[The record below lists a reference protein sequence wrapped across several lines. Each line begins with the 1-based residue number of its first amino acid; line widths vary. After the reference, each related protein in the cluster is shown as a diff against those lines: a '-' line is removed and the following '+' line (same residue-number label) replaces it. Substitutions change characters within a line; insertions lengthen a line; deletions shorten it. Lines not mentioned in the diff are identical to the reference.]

1 MITFT
6 STPERVAVGVGA
18 GVDSGEVIVRAA
30 WAGGRTVIREL
41 SGVQPWR
48 PRIVSRPGR
57 VAIVALVSTRA
68 SLIAGDDVHLSV
80 SVGPGAVLELVEL
93 GATLAHDA
101 RSGPPATIQT
111 SLTVEPG
118 GALIWCGE
126 PLIAASGCDA
136 LRTTAAEVGFGG
148 RLLLGDTVVL
158 GRARERPG
166 GISART
172 RIVCDGVPLIDETLD
187 TRDLDTLGSAVVM
200 GGRRLLRS
208 LMLAGVLDDDPPE
221 GSLRAHGPGMLWRSF
236 EPAESDLAGV
246 AARWRALVL
255 GDTAGAEVA

>member
-1 MITFT
+1 VITLT
-6 STPERVAVGVGA
+6 STSERVGA
-18 GVDSGEVIVRAA
+18 DSAEVVVRAA

-48 PRIVSRPGR
+48 PRIVSRPGS
-57 VAIVALVSTRA
+57 VATVALVSTRA
-68 SLIAGDDVHLSV
+68 SLIAGDDVRLSV
-80 SVGPGAVLELVEL
+80 SVGPGAVLEIVEI

-118 GALIWCGE
+118 GALVWCGE

-136 LRTTAAEVGFGG
+136 LRMTGAEVGAGG

-166 GISART
+166 ALSART
-172 RIVCDGVPLIDETLD
+172 RIVCDGAPLIDETLD

-200 GGRRLLRS
+200 GGRRVLRS
-208 LMLAGVLDDDPPE
+208 LMLAGILDHDPPE
-221 GSLRAHGPGMLWRSF
+221 STLRVHGPGMLWRSF
-236 EPAESDLAGV
+236 APAESDLRGV
-246 AARWRALVL
+246 AARWRSLVL
-255 GDTAGAEVA
+255 GGAEGA

>member
-1 MITFT
+1 VITLT
-6 STPERVAVGVGA
+6 STPERV
-18 GVDSGEVIVRAA
+18 GVDSAEVVVRAA
-30 WAGGRTVIREL
+30 WADGRTVVREL

-48 PRIVSRPGR
+48 PRIVSRPGS
-57 VAIVALVSTRA
+57 VATVALVSTRA
-68 SLIAGDDVHLSV
+68 SLIAGDDVRLSV
-80 SVGPGAVLELVEL
+80 SVGPGAVLELVEI

-118 GALIWCGE
+118 GALVWCGE

-136 LRTTAAEVGFGG
+136 LRMTGAEVGAGG

-166 GISART
+166 ALSART
-172 RIVCDGVPLIDETLD
+172 RIVCDGAPLIDETLD

-200 GGRRLLRS
+200 GGRRVLRS
-208 LMLAGVLDDDPPE
+208 LMLAGILDHDPPE
-221 GSLRAHGPGMLWRSF
+221 STLRAHGPGMLWRSF
-236 EPAESDLAGV
+236 APAESDLRGV
-246 AARWRALVL
+246 AARWRSLVL
-255 GDTAGAEVA
+255 GGAEGA